1 MNYQYYKNRVL
12 RKGSTNQERII
23 YEKKRSFEE
32 YLNTIPN
39 AYEVNI
45 DGNYYLAAIQDVSFN
60 NENSEMKYLLTYL
73 DTPLDVGST
82 VVWDDKNWI
91 VISKEVEAI
100 KSHQSCKIALCN
112 NILTFQDTDNPSIIY
127 EIPCI
132 LTNKASTYSSGE
144 KETKYI
150 VLADDQILVT
160 IPNNDITKK
169 ISLDKR
175 FIFDNSKFNIYKT
188 TKIDTLSQ
196 RGLINITMK
205 KDEYN
210 SNTDRLDLNIADYIN
225 IGEEQ
230 TEPPTDDGY
239 VIEIEG
245 ADSIAIFGIETYTAK
260 IYYNGE
266 LVNDKEV
273 RWEISDR
280 FNIKETTDTAITLEV
295 PVGDY
300 TTGNFILKAILVD
313 DESIFAEKTILV
325 TAF

>member
-12 RKGSTNQERII
+12 RKGSTNQERIL

-32 YLNTIPN
+32 YLNNAPN
-39 AYEVNI
+39 AYEVDI
-45 DGNYYLAAIQDVSFN
+45 DGNKYLAAIQDVSFN
-60 NENSEMKYLLTYL
+60 SENNEMKYLLTYL
-73 DTPLDVGST
+73 DTPLDVGSI

-91 VISKEVEAI
+91 VVSKEVETI

-132 LTNKASTYSSGE
+132 IVNKASAYSSGE

-160 IPNNDITKK
+160 IPNNNITKQ
-169 ISLDKR
+169 IFLGKR
-175 FIFDNSKFNIYKT
+175 FIFDNSEFNVYKT

-196 RGLINITMK
+196 KGLINITMK

-210 SNTDRLDLNIADYIN
+210 ANTDRLDLNIADYVGIK
-225 IGEEQ
+225 EES
-230 TEPPTDDGY
+230 TEPPTDEGY
-239 VIEIEG
+239 YIEIEG
-245 ADSIAIFGIETYTAK
+245 ADSIAIFGVETYTAK

-266 LVNDKEV
+266 LVSDKAV
-273 RWEISDR
+273 RWEVSDR
-280 FNIKETTDTAITLEV
+280 FNIKETTDTTITLEV

-300 TTGNFILKAILVD
+300 STGNRILKAILVD
-313 DESIFAEKTILV
+313 DESVFAEKTIFV
-325 TAF
+325 RAF